1 MAANHSGGLF
11 DFKAHAQKPDGIP
24 CKVARHGGKALTA
37 KHFVV
42 LSTAPDEAS
51 AAALA
56 RALVEE
62 GLAACVN
69 RVSGVRSTYRWQG
82 RIVDDAE
89 WLLVIKTSAERL
101 ATLCAR
107 LEALH
112 PYDVPEVVALPI
124 VAGAERYLAWLGQI
138 GADIDPG
145 GPRDP

>member
-1 MAANHSGGLF
+1 M
-11 DFKAHAQKPDGIP
+11 
-24 CKVARHGGKALTA
+24 TA

-42 LSTAPDEAS
+42 LSTAPDEGT

-82 RIVDDAE
+82 QIIDDAE
-89 WLLVIKTSAERL
+89 WLLVAKTSAERL

-112 PYDVPEVVALPI
+112 PYDVPEVIALPI
-124 VAGAERYLAWLGQI
+124 EAGAERYLAWLGQI
-138 GADIDPG
+138 GPDTDPG